1 MGRKEE
7 EDDGGGDVAA
17 AAGGQQPGSPSA
29 PLRKIT
35 LSGGVALI
43 VGSIVGSGIFVSPSG
58 VFEQTGSVGFSLVVW
73 SLSGLFSCL
82 GALCYAELG
91 TVVNRSGGE
100 YAYLLSALGPLP
112 GFLQL
117 WASLVILQPT
127 PLAVMA
133 RTFAIY
139 TAKPFFATCSP
150 PDVVVKLLAVVG
162 LGLLTAVNSASV
174 RLAMRVQGVFTWAKI
189 AALVLFIVLGAV
201 SAFTDGVHNMSSAW
215 EGSYSAPNVAMA
227 AYFGLFAF
235 GGWNQ
240 LNFVIDEL
248 QDPYKNL
255 PRAICIAVPLVTLIY
270 VLVNTAYFIVLT
282 KGEMLSSSEIAVTFG
297 DKKLPLVP
305 GLVPL
310 CVALACFG
318 SINGI
323 LFTSSRLFEAGAQNG
338 HLPGVLALRHVHK
351 HTPAP
356 ALVIT
361 GLLAGVMVVVADV
374 NSLIV
379 YMSQVLWLFVA
390 LSVMGVLV
398 LRYTQPDV
406 PRPIRVPL
414 VVPVT
419 FLVVCLSIVI
429 IGAWAEPINT
439 AVGLLITL
447 SGIPV
452 YYLGVVLSKPKWLRR
467 VEVAL
472 TKRLQ
477 CILLVGE

>member
-1 MGRKEE
+1 MTATG
-7 EDDGGGDVAA
+7 DGAEGADGAD
-17 AAGGQQPGSPSA
+17 PGSPTKQEKQA

-35 LSGGVALI
+35 LAGGVALI
-43 VGSIVGSGIFVSPSG
+43 VGSIVGSGIFVSPTG
-58 VFEQTGSVGFSLVVW
+58 VFKETESVGLSLVIWMLAGV
-73 SLSGLFSCL
+73 FSCL

-100 YAYLLSALGPLP
+100 YAYLTTALGPLC

-117 WASLVILQPT
+117 WTSLVILQPT

-133 RTFAIY
+133 RTFASY
-139 TAKPFFATCSP
+139 AAKPFFSDCEP
-150 PDVVVKLLAVVG
+150 PEAVIKLLAVAG

-174 RLAMRVQGVFTWAKI
+174 RLAMRVQSVFTWAKI
-189 AALVLFIVLGAV
+189 LALILFIVLGAV
-201 SAFTDGVHNMSSAW
+201 SAATDGVDNLSPAW
-215 EGSYSAPNVAMA
+215 EGKFSPSAVALA
-227 AYFGLFAF
+227 AYYGLFAF

-255 PRAICIAVPLVTLIY
+255 PRAICLAVPLVTLVY
-270 VLVNTAYFIVLT
+270 VLVNAAYFIVLT
-282 KGEMLSSSEIAVTFG
+282 KPEMLSSFAIAVIFG

-305 GLVPL
+305 WMVPL
-310 CVALACFG
+310 FVSLSCFG

-323 LFTSSRLFEAGAQNG
+323 LFTSGRLFEAGAQNG
-338 HLPGVLALRHVHK
+338 HLPAVLALRHVHK

-361 GLLAGVMVVVADV
+361 GVLASAMVVAADV
-374 NSLIV
+374 YTLIE
-379 YMSQVLWLFVA
+379 YMSQVLWMFVS
-390 LSVMGVLV
+390 LSVVSVLV
-398 LRYTQPDV
+398 LRWTQPDV

-414 VVPVT
+414 VVPVA
-419 FLVVCLSIVI
+419 FLVVCLSIVA
-429 IGAWAEPINT
+429 IGAWAQPWNT
-439 AVGLLITL
+439 FMGLLITL
-447 SGIPV
+447 SGIPA
-452 YYLGVVLSKPKWLRR
+452 YYIGVVWSKPKWMRR
-467 VEVAL
+467 AEVGL

>member
-1 MGRKEE
+1 MGKKAP
-7 EDDGGGDVAA
+7 AA
-17 AAGGQQPGSPSA
+17 DAGGEA
-29 PLRKIT
+29 PEGALRKIT
-35 LSGGVALI
+35 LAGGVALI
-43 VGSIVGSGIFVSPSG
+43 VGSIIGSGIFVSPSN
-58 VFEQTGSVGFSLVVW
+58 VFAKTESVGFSLVIW
-73 SLSGLFSCL
+73 TLSGVFSCL

-100 YAYLLSALGPLP
+100 YAYLTAALGPLP

-133 RTFAIY
+133 RTFAVY
-139 TAKPFFATCSP
+139 TAKPFFEGCEP
-150 PDVVVKLLAVVG
+150 PEAVVKLLAIVG
-162 LGLLTAVNSASV
+162 LGLLTAVNSTSV

-189 AALVLFIVLGAV
+189 LALVLFIILGAV
-201 SAFTDGVHNMSSAW
+201 TAFSDGVDNLSPAW
-215 EGSYSAPNVAMA
+215 EGTFSPGAVAMA
-227 AYFGLFAF
+227 SYFGLFAF

-248 QDPYKNL
+248 QDPYRNL
-255 PRAICIAVPLVTLIY
+255 PKAICLAVPMVTLVY
-270 VLVNTAYFIVLT
+270 VLVNAAYFIVLT
-282 KGEMLSSSEIAVTFG
+282 KSEMLSSFAVAVLFSSKTM
-297 DKKLPLVP
+297 PLVP
-305 GLVPL
+305 WLVPL
-310 CVALACFG
+310 FVSLSCFG

-338 HLPGVLALRHVHK
+338 HLPSVLALRHVHK

-361 GLLAGVMVVVADV
+361 GLLAGIMVVLADV
-374 NSLIV
+374 NTLIE
-379 YMSQVLWLFVA
+379 YMSQVLWFFVA
-390 LSVMGVLV
+390 LSVIGMLV
-398 LRYTQPDV
+398 LRWKQPHV

-414 VVPVT
+414 VVPIT
-419 FLVVCLSIVI
+419 FLVVCLSIVV
-429 IGAWAEPINT
+429 IGAWAMPWQT
-439 AVGLLITL
+439 AMGLLITL

-452 YYLGVVLSKPKWLRR
+452 YFIGVVWTKPLWMRR
-467 VEVAL
+467 FEVCL